1 MNPRPTTQSAE
12 DKLETKFTTPAFL
25 KEKTHE
31 LQYINQA
38 KSMNPNEE
46 ITPEEIQSAL
56 NALSLPSPTQ
66 LTVNIARKHF
76 KAGTYHVVTSEQ
88 IRKLT
93 ADLRAKNQAA
103 KRQDPS

>member
-1 MNPRPTTQSAE
+1 MNPRPPIQSAE
-12 DKLETKFTTPAFL
+12 DKSETKFTTPAFL
-25 KEKTHE
+25 KETTRELEYSKKT
-31 LQYINQA
+31 
-38 KSMNPNEE
+38 KTMNPNEE

-56 NALSLPSPTQ
+56 DALSLPSPTQ

>member
-1 MNPRPTTQSAE
+1 MNPRPTTQSEE
-12 DKLETKFTTPAFL
+12 DKSETKFTTPAFL
-25 KEKTHE
+25 KEKTHD
-31 LQYINQA
+31 LYIKQT
-38 KSMNPNEE
+38 KTMNPNEE

-56 NALSLPSPTQ
+56 DALSLPSPTQ

-103 KRQDPS
+103 KRQNPS